1 MSSAP
6 PNGKATH
13 TATPPADRATQARSG
28 SVDKPRAGAAA
39 KSVKTMTPEQR
50 HQVKVISIALA
61 VVALVALGI
70 YGYFNWR
77 TIPGPPR
84 LNANVDTL
92 ARFTAT
98 HDFDQ
103 LPFDRQRLYMKN
115 LGDKKK
121 ELEEEFKAGKI
132 TKGEYED
139 ALSIVWLGKQFKKID
154 KYHTLGELDKKYY
167 LDSLLDD
174 EAAEEA
180 TEDPNRV
187 KHDKEKVK
195 ALVQRFPTNER
206 ADFESFHKA
215 LKDRQK
221 EREKQAKA
229 AAKAARQANTRPTS
243 RPADTTK

>member
-6 PNGKATH
+6 PNGKATQAAS
-13 TATPPADRATQARSG
+13 ATDRATAARTP
-28 SVDKPRAGAAA
+28 SVDKPKPGA
-39 KSVKTMTPEQR
+39 KTVKTMTPEQR

-61 VVALVALGI
+61 VVALVGVGV

-84 LNANVDTL
+84 LNDDVDKL
-92 ARFTAT
+92 AKFTAT

-121 ELEEEFKAGKI
+121 ELEERFKAGRI
-132 TKGEYED
+132 TKAEYED
-139 ALSIVWLGKQFKKID
+139 ALSIVWLGKQFKRID
-154 KYHTLGELDKKYY
+154 KFHSLGELDKKYY
-167 LDSLLDD
+167 LDNLLDD

-180 TEDPNRV
+180 IDQPPDQV
-187 KHDKEKVK
+187 KRDKDKVK

-206 ADFESFHKA
+206 NDFESFHKA

-229 AAKAARQANTRPTS
+229 AAKAARQAATRPTS
-243 RPADTTK
+243 RAAEVPK